1 MIQYTQDNIK
11 IKSPLRFPGGK
22 SRALKQILPIIP
34 SFEEYREPMVGGGSV
49 FFALKQQFPEK
60 IFWINDINKELF
72 LFWKI
77 CKTNNQDLLG
87 GVIKL
92 KKNYA
97 DGKKLYLKFNGEIKN
112 LTNLQRAVRFFLLNW
127 ITFSG
132 LAESGGYSDESFKK
146 RFTFSSFD
154 RLEKATDILKNVKL
168 TNEDYKRLIEKEG
181 NGVFLFLDPPYLNNG
196 GSKLYGKKGIIHSS
210 FDHDRLAREMKK
222 CKHKWLIT
230 YDNSPK
236 VIELFSF
243 ANIYIWE
250 LQYGMNNYKQKSAK
264 VGQELFI
271 SNYEIPSLKNKKIN

>member
-1 MIQYTQDNIK
+1 MMAYNNPNLK
-11 IKSPLRFPGGK
+11 IRSPLRFPGGK
-22 SRALKQILPIIP
+22 SRALKQILPIVP
-34 SFEEYREPMVGGGSV
+34 NFEEYREPMVGGGSV
-49 FFALKQQFPEK
+49 FFALKQQFPGK
-60 IFWINDINKELF
+60 TFWINDINKELF
-72 LFWKI
+72 LFWNI
-77 CKTNNQDLLG
+77 CKTNNQDLLD
-87 GVIKL
+87 GVFKL
-92 KKNYA
+92 KKDYA

-112 LTNLQRAVRFFLLNW
+112 LTNLQRAVRFFLLNR

-168 TNEDYKRLIEKEG
+168 TNVDYIRLIEKKG
-181 NGVFLFLDPPYLNNG
+181 NGIFLFLDPPYLNNG
-196 GSKLYGKKGIIHSS
+196 GSKLYGKKGMIHSG

-243 ANIYIWE
+243 ANIYVWE

-264 VGQELFI
+264 IGQELFI
-271 SNYEIPSLKNKKIN
+271 SNYDIPSLKYKKIN